1 MFVRIVSIIAFRHF
15 TLTYAPSGDKK
26 KNLKIGLEMPSSRS
40 TTSTSGRSR
49 TRSPGSGGSA
59 QVSPTPSIDDPR
71 VVQRQWELDQ
81 VRSFGVD
88 ALATLST
95 QVGSQLAPRQTLGVQ
110 LGHHA
115 LSSGSISSM
124 EASPTH
130 RARRAAASCATLS
143 GTHFSR
149 MSHTPVPHI

>member
-1 MFVRIVSIIAFRHF
+1 
-15 TLTYAPSGDKK
+15 
-26 KNLKIGLEMPSSRS
+26 MPSSRS

-59 QVSPTPSIDDPR
+59 QVSPTASIDDPR

-130 RARRAAASCATLS
+130 RRASCATLS
-143 GTHFSR
+143 GTHFCR